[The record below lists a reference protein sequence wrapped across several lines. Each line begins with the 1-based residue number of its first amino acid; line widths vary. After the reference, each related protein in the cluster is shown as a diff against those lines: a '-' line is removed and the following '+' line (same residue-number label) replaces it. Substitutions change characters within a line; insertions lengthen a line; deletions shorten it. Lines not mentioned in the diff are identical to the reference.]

1 MKTILLKRLTLSN
14 WRSLNL
20 DVVFNAQETRICA
33 KNGVGKSSL
42 QFAWNWLLSGYTE
55 SVYPKNYDL
64 FDRRVALSHETPLA
78 SVKAEVSVDGV
89 NYTLEKRAQAKFVR
103 KRGEN
108 TYEKAPSDTYTHY
121 IDNIE
126 TSISD
131 FNSWVKHNICD
142 PDLLVFCLDGSFFSA
157 LAYNDKHKA
166 RKVLEN
172 IIGEINQND
181 FKQDYSELYA
191 RMAKGYTLEQITEQI
206 KNVIKPLKERM
217 ELIPTIVDN
226 QQATLSEYE
235 SIDFEAIEKDI
246 ASKRKSIE
254 DIDAAILGKAESI
267 KPILGKRDAIFDIIN
282 SKALIFNERKSAW
295 ENQQY
300 ALTSRIKGQIDV
312 INKENKLINERNDL
326 LLSEYKRQ
334 EKSLEYEKN
343 TLDNLNKQR
352 DELLKKRDEVKARC
366 FAEDTCAYCGQELP
380 IEMLE
385 KAKTRFLEQNNKDL
399 DLVVSQGKN
408 VKAQIEDCEV
418 RIAKLEEVLSKGVT
432 LEELKSVETLQA
444 ELKQAQE
451 SFVPFEQTNEY
462 WRLQK
467 ELDELKASLPE
478 IPQNDNEALTNAKRS
493 LFDEIET
500 QSRKLGLK
508 DKANEIRNGIEA
520 LHEELREVGNAVARH
535 EGVLS
540 LIEQYNEEKA
550 NIISLRVNEHLA
562 ISQIVMYRKQKDGS
576 LAPDCVVCDE
586 KGVSYATMNNSKRPL
601 VNIELQKLFCNYF
614 NIVMPV
620 FIDEVSLFDADN
632 EPHLETQSIKLFAS
646 NDLALK
652 IQ

>member
-78 SVKAEVSVDGV
+78 SVKAEVSVNGV
-89 NYTLEKRAQAKFVR
+89 DYTLEKRAQAKFVR

-142 PDLLVFCLDGSFFSA
+142 PDLLVFCLDGSFFST

-191 RMAKGYTLEQITEQI
+191 RMAKGYTMEQITEQI
-206 KNVIKPLKERM
+206 KNIIKPLKERM

-282 SKALIFNERKSAW
+282 SKALILSERKSAW

-300 ALTSRIKGQIDV
+300 ALTSRIKGQIDA

-326 LLSEYKRQ
+326 LLSDYKRQ

-352 DELLKKRDEVKARC
+352 NELLKKRDEVKARC

-385 KAKTRFLEQNNKDL
+385 KAKTRFLEQKNKDL

-418 RIAKLEEVLSKGVT
+418 RIKELEDVVSKGVK

-444 ELKQAQE
+444 QLKQAQDE
-451 SFVPFEQTNEY
+451 FIPFEKTDECA
-462 WRLQK
+462 RLQK
-467 ELDELKASLPE
+467 ELDDLKATLPE
-478 IPQNDNEALTNAKRS
+478 IPQNDNEALTNAKKS
-493 LFDEIET
+493 LFDEIEA

-562 ISQIVMYRKQKDGS
+562 ISKIVMYRKQKDGS

-601 VNIELQKLFCNYF
+601 VNIELQKLFCNHF

-632 EPHLETQSIKLFAS
+632 EPHLETQSIKFFAS
-646 NDLALK
+646 NDLNLK

>member
-20 DVVFNAQETRICA
+20 DVRFNENETRICA

-64 FDRRVALSHETPLA
+64 FDRQVPLSHDTPTA
-78 SVKAEVSVDGV
+78 SVKAEVSIDGV
-89 NYTLEKRAQAKFVR
+89 DYTLEKHAQAKFVR

-108 TYEKAPSDTYTHY
+108 TYEKAPSDTYTHF

-126 TSISD
+126 TSVSD
-131 FNSWVKHNICD
+131 FSAWVKHNLCD
-142 PDLLVFCLDGSFFSA
+142 PELLLYCLDGSFFST

-172 IIGEINQND
+172 VIGEIKESD
-181 FKQDYSELYA
+181 FEHDYTELYA
-191 RMAKGYTLEQITEQI
+191 RMAKGYTLEQITEQT
-206 KNVIKPLKERM
+206 KNIIKPLKERM
-217 ELIPTIVDN
+217 ELIPSIVKTKE
-226 QQATLSEYE
+226 QTLSEYE
-235 SIDFEAIEKDI
+235 SINFDAIEQTI
-246 ASKRKSIE
+246 ADKRKSI
-254 DIDAAILGKAESI
+254 DGIDATLLGKAESI

-282 SKALIFNERKSAW
+282 SKTLILSERKSAW
-295 ENQQY
+295 DNQQY
-300 ALTSRIKGQIDV
+300 AFTSRIKGQIDA
-312 INKENKLINERNDL
+312 INKENKLVNERNDL

-334 EKSLEYEKN
+334 EKSLEYEKT
-343 TLDNLNKQR
+343 TLANLNKQR
-352 DELLKKRDEVKARC
+352 DELLKRRDEIKARC
-366 FAEDTCAYCGQELP
+366 FGEDTCAYCGQELP

-385 KAKTRFLEQNNKDL
+385 KAKAKFLEVKNKDL
-399 DLVVSQGKN
+399 DLVVMQGKN
-408 VKAQIEDCEV
+408 VKSQIEDCEV

-444 ELKQAQE
+444 ELKQARE

-467 ELDELKASLPE
+467 ELEELKASLPE
-478 IPQNDNEALTNAKRS
+478 IPQNDNEALTNTKRALLDDIANES
-493 LFDEIET
+493 K
-500 QSRKLGLK
+500 KLGLK
-508 DKANEIRNGIEA
+508 DKANDIRKEIET
-520 LHEELREVGNAVARH
+520 LHNELREIGNEVAKN
-535 EGVLS
+535 EGVLA

-550 NIISLRVNEHLA
+550 NIISLRVNEHLSIA
-562 ISQIVMYRKQKDGS
+562 KIQMYRKQKDGS

-601 VNIELQKLFCNYF
+601 VNIELQKLFCDHF
-614 NIVMPV
+614 GIVMPV
-620 FIDEVSLFDADN
+620 FIDEVSLFDSDN

-646 NDLALK
+646 NDLTLN

>member
-20 DVVFNAQETRICA
+20 DVRFNENETRICA

-64 FDRRVALSHETPLA
+64 FDRQVPLSHETPTA
-78 SVKAEVSVDGV
+78 SVKAEVSIDGV
-89 NYTLEKRAQAKFVR
+89 DYTLEKHAQAKFVR

-126 TSISD
+126 TSVSD
-131 FNSWVKHNICD
+131 FNSWVNHNICN
-142 PDLLVFCLDGSFFSA
+142 PDLLVFCLDGSFFST

-166 RKVLEN
+166 RKVLES
-172 IIGEINQND
+172 IIGAINQSD
-181 FKQDYSELYA
+181 FKQDYSELYE
-191 RMAKGYTLEQITEQI
+191 RMAKGYTLEQISEQT
-206 KNVIKPLKERM
+206 KNTIKPLKERM
-217 ELIPTIVDN
+217 ELIPTIVDS
-226 QQATLSEYE
+226 QQTTLSEYE
-235 SIDFEAIEKDI
+235 STDFDAIEKDI
-246 ASKRKSIE
+246 ANKRKSIDE
-254 DIDAAILGKAESI
+254 IDAAILGKAESI

-282 SKALIFNERKSAW
+282 SKALILNERKSAW

-300 ALTSRIKGQIDV
+300 ALISRIKGQIDA

-334 EKSLEYEKN
+334 EKSLEFERK

-366 FAEDTCAYCGQELP
+366 FADDTCAYCGQELP

-385 KAKTRFLEQNNKDL
+385 KAKAKFLEQKDKDL
-399 DLVVSQGKN
+399 GLVVSQGKN
-408 VKAQIEDCEV
+408 VRAQIEDCEV
-418 RIAKLEEVLSKGVT
+418 RIKELEDVVSKGVV
-432 LEELKSVETLQA
+432 LEELKSVETLHA
-444 ELKQAQE
+444 ELKQAQD
-451 SFVPFEQTNEY
+451 SFTPFEKTEEY
-462 WRLQK
+462 ERLQK
-467 ELDELKASLPE
+467 EIDDLKASLPE
-478 IPQNDNEALTNAKRS
+478 IPQNDNEALTNAKKA
-493 LFDEIET
+493 LFDEVEA

-508 DKANEIRNGIEA
+508 DKANEIRKNIET
-520 LHEELREVGNAVARH
+520 LHKEMREVGDAVAKH
-535 EGVLS
+535 EGILS

-601 VNIELQKLFCNYF
+601 VNIELQKLFCDHF
-614 NIVMPV
+614 GIVMPV
-620 FIDEVSLFDADN
+620 FIDEVSLFDSDN

-646 NDLALK
+646 NDLTLN

>member
-78 SVKAEVSVDGV
+78 SVKAEVNVNGVD
-89 NYTLEKRAQAKFVR
+89 YTLEKRAQAKFVR

-142 PDLLVFCLDGSFFSA
+142 PDLLVFCLDGSFFST

-282 SKALIFNERKSAW
+282 SKALILSERKSAW

-300 ALTSRIKGQIDV
+300 ALTSRIKGQIDA
-312 INKENKLINERNDL
+312 INKENKLINERNTL
-326 LLSEYKRQ
+326 LLGEYKRQ
-334 EKSLEYEKN
+334 EKSLEFERN

-352 DELLKKRDEVKARC
+352 NELLKKRDEVKARC

-385 KAKTRFLEQNNKDL
+385 KAKTRFLETKNKDL

-408 VKAQIEDCEV
+408 VKSQIEDCEV

-478 IPQNDNEALTNAKRS
+478 ISQNDNEALTNAKRS

-520 LHEELREVGNAVARH
+520 LHEELREVGNAVAKH

-550 NIISLRVNEHLA
+550 NIISLRVNGHLV

>member
-64 FDRRVALSHETPLA
+64 FDRRVELSHETPLA
-78 SVKAEVSVDGV
+78 SVKAEVSVNGV
-89 NYTLEKRAQAKFVR
+89 DYTLEKKAQAKFVR

-108 TYEKAPSDTYTHY
+108 TYEKAPSDTYTNY

-142 PDLLVFCLDGSFFSA
+142 PDLLVFCLDGSFFST

-282 SKALIFNERKSAW
+282 SKALILSERKSAW

-300 ALTSRIKGQIDV
+300 ALTSRIKGQIDA

-385 KAKTRFLEQNNKDL
+385 KAKTRFLEQKNKDL

-418 RIAKLEEVLSKGVT
+418 RIKELEDVVSKGVK

-444 ELKQAQE
+444 ELKQAQDE
-451 SFVPFEQTNEY
+451 FVPFEKTDECA
-462 WRLQK
+462 RLQK
-467 ELDELKASLPE
+467 ELDDLKASLPE
-478 IPQNDNEALTNAKRS
+478 IPQNDNEALTNAKKS
-493 LFDEIET
+493 LFDEVEA

-508 DKANEIRNGIEA
+508 DKANEIRNGIAA
-520 LHEELREVGNAVARH
+520 LHEELREVGNAVAKH

-550 NIISLRVNEHLA
+550 NIISLRVNEHLK

-646 NDLALK
+646 NDSTLK

>member
-78 SVKAEVSVDGV
+78 SVKAEVSVNGV
-89 NYTLEKRAQAKFVR
+89 DYTLEKRAQAKFVR

-142 PDLLVFCLDGSFFSA
+142 PDFLVFCLDGSFFST
-157 LAYNDKHKA
+157 LAYNDKNKA

-246 ASKRKSIE
+246 ASKRKSID
-254 DIDAAILGKAESI
+254 DIDATLLGKAESI

-282 SKALIFNERKSAW
+282 SKALILSERKSAW

-300 ALTSRIKGQIDV
+300 ALTSRIKGQIDA

-334 EKSLEYEKN
+334 EKSLGFERN

-385 KAKTRFLEQNNKDL
+385 KAKTRFLEQKNKDL

-408 VKAQIEDCEV
+408 MKAQIEDCEV
-418 RIAKLEEVLSKGVT
+418 RIKELEDVVSKGVK
-432 LEELKSVETLQA
+432 LEELKSIETLQA
-444 ELKQAQE
+444 QLKQAQD
-451 SFVPFEQTNEY
+451 SFVPFEKTDECA
-462 WRLQK
+462 RLQK
-467 ELDELKASLPE
+467 ELDDLKASLPE
-478 IPQNDNEALTNAKRS
+478 IPQNDNEALTNAKKS
-493 LFDEIET
+493 LFDEIEA

-562 ISQIVMYRKQKDGS
+562 ISQIVMYSKQKNGS

-632 EPHLETQSIKLFAS
+632 EPHLETQNIKLFAS
-646 NDLALK
+646 NDLTLK

>member
-78 SVKAEVSVDGV
+78 SVKAEVSVNGV
-89 NYTLEKRAQAKFVR
+89 DYTLEKRAQAKFVR

-142 PDLLVFCLDGSFFSA
+142 PDLLVFCLDGSFFST

-217 ELIPTIVDN
+217 ELIPTIVYN

-282 SKALIFNERKSAW
+282 SKALILSERKSAW

-300 ALTSRIKGQIDV
+300 ALTSRIKGQIDA

-326 LLSEYKRQ
+326 LLSEFKRQ
-334 EKSLEYEKN
+334 EKSLEFERN

-352 DELLKKRDEVKARC
+352 NELLKKRDEVKARC

-385 KAKTRFLEQNNKDL
+385 KAKTKFLEQKNKDL

-418 RIAKLEEVLSKGVT
+418 RIKELEDVVSKGVK

-444 ELKQAQE
+444 ELKQAQDE
-451 SFVPFEQTNEY
+451 FVPFEKTDECA
-462 WRLQK
+462 RLQK
-467 ELDELKASLPE
+467 EIDDLKASLPE
-478 IPQNDNEALTNAKRS
+478 IPQNDNEALTNTKKALLDDIANESK
-493 LFDEIET
+493 
-500 QSRKLGLK
+500 KLGFK
-508 DKANEIRNGIEA
+508 DKANEIRNGIAA
-520 LHEELREVGNAVARH
+520 LHDELREVGNAVAKH

-632 EPHLETQSIKLFAS
+632 EPHLGTQSIKLFAS
-646 NDLALK
+646 NDSTLK

>member
-78 SVKAEVSVDGV
+78 SVKAEVSVNGV
-89 NYTLEKRAQAKFVR
+89 DYILEKRAQAKFVR
-103 KRGEN
+103 KRSEN
-108 TYEKAPSDTYTHY
+108 TYEKAPSDIYTYY

-142 PDLLVFCLDGSFFSA
+142 PDLLVFCLDGSFFST

-172 IIGEINQND
+172 IIGEINRND

-206 KNVIKPLKERM
+206 KNIIKPLKER
-217 ELIPTIVDN
+217 EDLIPTIVSN
-226 QQATLSEYE
+226 LQTTLSEYE
-235 SIDFEAIEKDI
+235 SIDFNAIEQTI
-246 ASKRKSIE
+246 ANKRKSID
-254 DIDAAILGKAESI
+254 DIDATLLGKAESI

-282 SKALIFNERKSAW
+282 SKALILSERRNAW
-295 ENQQY
+295 DNQQY
-300 ALTSRIKGQIDV
+300 AITSRIKGQIDV

-326 LLSEYKRQ
+326 LLSEFKRQ

-343 TLDNLNKQR
+343 TLENLNKQR
-352 DELLKKRDEVKARC
+352 EDLLKKRDEIKARC

-385 KAKTRFLEQNNKDL
+385 KAKAKFLQTKGKDL
-399 DLVVSQGKN
+399 ELVVLQGKN

-418 RIAKLEEVLSKGVT
+418 RIKELEDAVSKGVK
-432 LEELKSVETLQA
+432 LEELKSVETLHA
-444 ELKQAQE
+444 ELKQAQD
-451 SFVPFEQTNEY
+451 SFVPFEQTTEY
-462 WRLQK
+462 SILQK
-467 ELDELKASLPE
+467 ELVS
-478 IPQNDNEALTNAKRS
+478 
-493 LFDEIET
+493 
-500 QSRKLGLK
+500 
-508 DKANEIRNGIEA
+508 
-520 LHEELREVGNAVARH
+520 AR
-535 EGVLS
+535 
-540 LIEQYNEEKA
+540 
-550 NIISLRVNEHLA
+550 
-562 ISQIVMYRKQKDGS
+562 
-576 LAPDCVVCDE
+576 
-586 KGVSYATMNNSKRPL
+586 
-601 VNIELQKLFCNYF
+601 
-614 NIVMPV
+614 
-620 FIDEVSLFDADN
+620 
-632 EPHLETQSIKLFAS
+632 
-646 NDLALK
+646 
-652 IQ
+652 

>member
-78 SVKAEVSVDGV
+78 SVKAEVSVNGV
-89 NYTLEKRAQAKFVR
+89 DYTLEKRAQAKFVR

-142 PDLLVFCLDGSFFSA
+142 PDLLVFCLDGSFFST

-226 QQATLSEYE
+226 QQATLSEYK

-300 ALTSRIKGQIDV
+300 ALTSRIKGQIDA

-334 EKSLEYEKN
+334 EKSLEYEKK

-385 KAKTRFLEQNNKDL
+385 KAKTKFLEQRNKDL

-418 RIAKLEEVLSKGVT
+418 RIKELEDVVSKGVK

-444 ELKQAQE
+444 QLKQTQDD
-451 SFVPFEQTNEY
+451 FVPFEKTDECA
-462 WRLQK
+462 RLQK
-467 ELDELKASLPE
+467 ELDDLKASLPE

-493 LFDEIET
+493 LFYEIET

-520 LHEELREVGNAVARH
+520 LHEELREVGNAVAKH

-576 LAPDCVVCDE
+576 LAPDCVVCDK

-646 NDLALK
+646 NDLTLK

>member
-78 SVKAEVSVDGV
+78 SVKAEVSVNGV
-89 NYTLEKRAQAKFVR
+89 DYTLEKRAQAKFVR

-142 PDLLVFCLDGSFFSA
+142 PDLLVFCLDGSFFST

-282 SKALIFNERKSAW
+282 SKALILSERKSAW

-300 ALTSRIKGQIDV
+300 ALTSRIKGQIDA

-385 KAKTRFLEQNNKDL
+385 KAKTRFLETKNKDL

-418 RIAKLEEVLSKGVT
+418 RIKELEDVVSKGVK

-444 ELKQAQE
+444 QLKQAQDD
-451 SFVPFEQTNEY
+451 FVHFEKTDECA
-462 WRLQK
+462 RLQK
-467 ELDELKASLPE
+467 EIDDLKASLPE

-520 LHEELREVGNAVARH
+520 LYEELREVGNAVARH

-614 NIVMPV
+614 DIVMPV
-620 FIDEVSLFDADN
+620 FIDEVSLFDSEN
-632 EPHLETQSIKLFAS
+632 EPHLNTQSIKLFAS
-646 NDLALK
+646 NDLTLN

>member
-78 SVKAEVSVDGV
+78 SVKAEVSVNGV
-89 NYTLEKRAQAKFVR
+89 DYTLEKRAQAKFVR

-142 PDLLVFCLDGSFFSA
+142 PDLLVFCLDGSFFST

-191 RMAKGYTLEQITEQI
+191 RLAKGYTLEQITEQI
-206 KNVIKPLKERM
+206 KNIIKPLKERM

-267 KPILGKRDAIFDIIN
+267 KPILGKRDAIFDTIN
-282 SKALIFNERKSAW
+282 SKALILNERKSAW

-300 ALTSRIKGQIDV
+300 ALTSRIKGQIDA
-312 INKENKLINERNDL
+312 INKGNKVINERNGL

-385 KAKTRFLEQNNKDL
+385 KAKTRFLEQKNKDL

-418 RIAKLEEVLSKGVT
+418 RIKELEDVVSKGVK

-444 ELKQAQE
+444 ELKQAQDE
-451 SFVPFEQTNEY
+451 FVPFEKTDECA
-462 WRLQK
+462 RLQK
-467 ELDELKASLPE
+467 ELDDLKASLPE
-478 IPQNDNEALTNAKRS
+478 IPQNDNEALTNAKKS
-493 LFDEIET
+493 LFDEIEA

-508 DKANEIRNGIEA
+508 DKANEIRNGIAA
-520 LHEELREVGNAVARH
+520 LHDELREVGNAVAKH

-620 FIDEVSLFDADN
+620 FIDEVSLFDSYN
-632 EPHLETQSIKLFAS
+632 EPYLETQSIKLSAS
-646 NDLALK
+646 NDLTLK